1 MPKKKPENAVIN
13 IRDNSI
19 VTLSIDRS
27 PKSLSTWLQAL
38 RSAESIQNPTRRLLY
53 DLYEDILL
61 DAHLSTVWSK
71 RVLAISNTDI
81 VFTNDNGDENEEI
94 AKLIDTEFFG
104 QILEH
109 IVNSRAYGHS
119 LIDLQTPNLLDID
132 SLMHQECEIIDR
144 RYVKPEFGLRVLQPS
159 DMTGYAYREEPF
171 TNVVLE
177 AGRKKDLGLF
187 LKAAPWVLLKRGDIE
202 DWATFNELFAMPLRK
217 GKYNPS
223 MVGEKETLTQAMEET
238 AGKSYVIVPDGSE
251 VEYVESKSSGNN
263 ENYEKFARFCDEQ
276 ISKLFVGQTLTT
288 EVGTKGSHA
297 LGSVHEGIEEKIAR
311 SDRKFVQRI
320 LNSKFKAVLEYA
332 GYKNL
337 DGFKFDF
344 REDEESLSTTEQL
357 TNDIEIHTKVGKLKR
372 EYFTEKYNVEFDEA
386 AIAQAEQE
394 EEAMEVLPTAPPTKK
409 PKEKKPLNL
418 SDQEKHPNLVRTILG
433 YFKRFSTKPQ
443 T

>member
-1 MPKKKPENAVIN
+1 
-13 IRDNSI
+13 
-19 VTLSIDRS
+19 
-27 PKSLSTWLQAL
+27 
-38 RSAESIQNPTRRLLY
+38 
-53 DLYEDILL
+53 
-61 DAHLSTVWSK
+61 
-71 RVLAISNTDI
+71 
-81 VFTNDNGDENEEI
+81 
-94 AKLIDTEFFG
+94 
-104 QILEH
+104 
-109 IVNSRAYGHS
+109 
-119 LIDLQTPNLLDID
+119 
-132 SLMHQECEIIDR
+132 
-144 RYVKPEFGLRVLQPS
+144 
-159 DMTGYAYREEPF
+159 
-171 TNVVLE
+171 
-177 AGRKKDLGLF
+177 
-187 LKAAPWVLLKRGDIE
+187 
-202 DWATFNELFAMPLRK
+202 MPLRK